1 MFLQMYKNW
10 ESSGAFARGIAAVS
24 LMGYAGGRKAAR
36 IPQLNFERKAR
47 CPTRAQINRPK
58 NEVPAYL
65 RKFIMA
71 ITVQMI
77 VPLSNRLKTTRGF
90 CWARTAP
97 LKHMQLATTKNSCT
111 ICTREFPLYNTLIA
125 ATDPRMLRPKTE
137 SVVKPI

>member
-24 LMGYAGGRKAAR
+24 SVWAWGGRKSC
-36 IPQLNFERKAR
+36 PKPTQNFERKAR
-47 CPTRAQINRPK
+47 CRARARINQPRNK
-58 NEVPAYL
+58 VRAYL
-65 RKFIMA
+65 RKFTMA

-125 ATDPRMLRPKTE
+125 ATDPRMLRPKTD